1 MLLPKL
7 SVTKA
12 SFCCTNRPSLTSHLF
27 PSFTSL
33 QRVLRESTRLNT
45 RSPHL
50 HLRQFSPGVS
60 ILGTSALNHS
70 QVQAVTLS
78 PSHQAFVGIK
88 PLKGEKIFN
97 PFIADGAQALPPWS
111 CGIGIL
117 QSSLQLCPPRARCI
131 SLLLQSDCISVC
143 LGTSLG

>member
-12 SFCCTNRPSLTSHLF
+12 FFCCTKQPSLTSHLF

-33 QRVLRESTRLNT
+33 QRVLQDSTCLNT
-45 RSPHL
+45 CSLHL
-50 HLRQFSPGVS
+50 HLCQFSPGMS
-60 ILGTSALNHS
+60 ILETSALNHF
-70 QVQAVTLS
+70 QVQAATLS

-88 PLKGEKIFN
+88 TLKGEKIFN

-111 CGIGIL
+111 SGIGIL
-117 QSSLQLCPPRARCI
+117 QSSLQLYPPRARSI
-131 SLLLQSDCISVC
+131 SLLL
-143 LGTSLG
+143 